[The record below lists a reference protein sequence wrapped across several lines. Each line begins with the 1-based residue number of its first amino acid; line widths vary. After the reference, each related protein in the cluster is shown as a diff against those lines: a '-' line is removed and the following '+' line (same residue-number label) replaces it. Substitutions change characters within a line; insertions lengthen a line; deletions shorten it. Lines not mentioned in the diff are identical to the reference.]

1 MKNDT
6 VKRWLKM
13 VLAIGIGLVFI
24 VLAVGISATVSAPR

>member
-13 VLAIGIGLVFI
+13 VLAIGIGLIFV
-24 VLAVGISATVSAPR
+24 VLAVGISATVSAPP